1 MRTIQYLLST
11 LKEDPKELYNAIDEP
26 QYQNDIMK
34 MKLRI
39 LDWFVETGD
48 IVPNRKDPRF

>member
-1 MRTIQYLLST
+1 MRLNNKPSAVADTTIGY
-11 LKEDPKELYNAIDEP
+11 
-26 QYQNDIMK
+26 YQNDIMK